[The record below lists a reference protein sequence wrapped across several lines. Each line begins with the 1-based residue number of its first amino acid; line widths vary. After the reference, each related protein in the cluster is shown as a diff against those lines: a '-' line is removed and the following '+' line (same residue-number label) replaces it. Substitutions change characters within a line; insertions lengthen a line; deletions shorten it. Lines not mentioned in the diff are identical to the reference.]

1 MMKFVKE
8 EKENSEYVD
17 LKRNKYCF
25 KILIIENICV
35 DLDLKIS
42 QRCNTDQTNYVT
54 FQIWPYGIGILDID
68 VIP

>member
-35 DLDLKIS
+35 DLMLIKFQKII
-42 QRCNTDQTNYVT
+42 RL
-54 FQIWPYGIGILDID
+54 YGIRILDID
-68 VIP
+68 VNT